1 MIRTT
6 YYIIYLDLLNKK
18 QFTLQSFE
26 KSLNIILQYWITITQ
41 EFSQLKILRLKFLF
55 AYNIFNLLFTRLLY
69 FSTVCYSFFFSCLK
83 WKMIEKI

>member
-69 FSTVCYSFFFSCLK
+69 FSTVCYSFLFSCLK